1 MTGDLGAWK
10 LHGHA
15 APAVGACGEDEAG
28 ELYVVGLGG
37 SLSKLVSSG
46 PCTYAI
52 APTSR
57 DLGAGTAAGSVAVTA
72 GGGCTWTA
80 VSNAPSW
87 LHVTSG
93 ASGTGNGTVGYSV
106 DAYTGKPKNRKG
118 TLTIAG
124 RTFTVKQTR

>member
-1 MTGDLGAWK
+1 
-10 LHGHA
+10 
-15 APAVGACGEDEAG
+15 
-28 ELYVVGLGG
+28 
-37 SLSKLVSSG
+37 
-46 PCTYAI
+46 
-52 APTSR
+52 
-57 DLGAGTAAGSVAVTA
+57 VAVTA

-87 LHVTSG
+87 IHVTSG
-93 ASGTGNGTVGYSV
+93 ASGAGNGTVGYSV